1 MADNDQPARLEA
13 ATIKAEAGSQIVS
26 DFANLPADQ
35 TVATASGN
43 IPTLAGVIGEI
54 QNEGDQAAADVRAK
68 ADAQVQAAIGTL
80 VKKAGDTMTG
90 PLVLSGNPTQSLQA
104 SPKQYVDSRTA
115 YQLPDPSNKANQGV
129 RVNAAGNGY
138 ELRNDL
144 PAPSSATAGQAV
156 LVNTAGNGFVSAAIP
171 FTKEYLGNQATLQG
185 SSALSYAHGFGVVP
199 KLVTLELIA
208 IATASGGYVVG
219 DIVEIGTFGSSAYS
233 GSVNQHSGFVVTK
246 DESIII
252 VRVSPN
258 IHNLQILTKSGN
270 GYTTIAIQGNWSYR
284 VRAFA

>member
-1 MADNDQPARLEA
+1 MADNDQPSRLEA
-13 ATIKAEAGSQIVS
+13 ATIRAEVGSDIVYRV
-26 DFANLPADQ
+26 ANLPADQ
-35 TVATASGN
+35 TVATDSGN
-43 IPTLAGVIGEI
+43 IPTLAGVLDYV
-54 QNEGDQAAADVRAK
+54 QNEGDAAAADVRAK

-90 PLVLSGNPTQSLQA
+90 PLVLSGNPTQALQA
-104 SPKQYVDSRTA
+104 APKQYVDSRTA

-129 RVNAAGNGY
+129 RVNASGNGY

-156 LVNTAGNGFVSAAIP
+156 LVNGAGDGFVSSAIP

-208 IATASGGYVVG
+208 LTTTSGSYVAG
-219 DIVEIGTFGSSAYS
+219 DVIEIGTFGSSAYS
-233 GSVNQHSGFVVTK
+233 GSVNQHSGFFITK
-246 DESIII
+246 DSSVII

-258 IHNLQILTKSGN
+258 IQNLQILTKAGN
-270 GYTTIAIQGNWSYR
+270 GYTTIATQGNWSYR